1 MKLSWTLWPLSL
13 LAPDGSQE
21 RASRIQEKVHGC
33 PPAAQ
38 SVRRECK
45 SQQTVRGSLSASERL
60 DYIDALH
67 CMRSRPPV
75 LPQDQYP
82 GVRHRMDDFSA
93 THINYTLQIHLSGI
107 FFGWHRH
114 FVWLWEKA
122 LRDECGYRGHQPYWD
137 WALSADNLSASP
149 LFDGSPTSLSGDGVP
164 IDHGHDHDAEIRLL
178 PTNITIPQGSGGGC
192 VTTGPFANMTLNL
205 PDLSLA
211 GDETFPPNAFAYS
224 PHCFTRNL
232 NSHISRAFTS
242 QTDVDRLLT
251 SASITELQANID
263 FSAWPELRQAGI
275 MGPHAAAHMS
285 LGRTMDDFWTAPQD
299 PSFFLHH
306 AQVDRI
312 WTLWQARGSGEEERQ
327 RRRWALNGTSSI
339 HNAPTTDEV
348 TLDTQLAFGWL
359 DHNRTLREVMST
371 QAYHFCYRYG
381 D

>member
-1 MKLSWTLWPLSL
+1 MKLSWALWL
-13 LAPDGSQE
+13 LELFSPDGAEE
-21 RASRIQEKVHGC
+21 RDMRVQKKIQGGH
-33 PPAAQ
+33 PACNVDTR
-38 SVRRECK
+38 SVRREW
-45 SQQTVRGSLSASERL
+45 GSLSSSERL
-60 DYIDALH
+60 DYINALH
-67 CMRSRPPV
+67 CMQNKPPL

-114 FVWLWEKA
+114 FVYLWEKT
-122 LRDECGYRGHQPYWD
+122 LQEECGYQGHQPYWD

-149 LFDGSPTSLSGDGVP
+149 IFDGSPTSLSGDGDH
-164 IDHGHDHDAEIRLL
+164 IDQDLEFQLS
-178 PTNITIPQGSGGGC
+178 PTNITIPQGFGGGC
-192 VTTGPFANMTLNL
+192 VTNGPFANMTLNL

-211 GDETFPPNAFAYS
+211 GDTEFPPHAFNYT

-232 NSHISRAFTS
+232 NSNMSHLFTNA
-242 QTDVDRLLT
+242 TDVERLLN
-251 SASITELQANID
+251 SKSITELQANID
-263 FSAWPELRQAGI
+263 FSNWPELREAGI

-306 AQVDRI
+306 AQVDRV
-312 WTLWQARGSGEEERQ
+312 WTLWQARDPE

-339 HNAPTTDEV
+339 HNAATTPEV
-348 TLDTQLAFGWL
+348 TLDTPLSFGWL
-359 DHNRTLREVMST
+359 DRTRSLREVMST
-371 QAYHFCYRYG
+371 QEYHLCYEYG